1 MDETLNE
8 QNSLI
13 NEMDETS
20 NEQNPPIDEMDET
33 LNEQNPPI
41 EAAPSEQGPPIAGA
55 PNEQGPP
62 ISPAL
67 GNEDVILDLPAQYS
81 EGNAGFF
88 NRQNEAVP
96 TAVTVGPDGALYASE
111 LSGLPYPEGYARVI
125 RVAEPEGDAS
135 FDGETPGG
143 VSQIYASG
151 FEQLNGL
158 TFDEDG
164 ALYVL
169 EYVNGSTAYDPTIPT
184 EELPPSNLI
193 RVDPDGTREQI
204 SGEEFRFGNYVFAH
218 EGKVYAAIGNGNID
232 EGQILAYE
240 QDGETGEWSYEV
252 VAENLK
258 NPRGMEI
265 GPDGNLYVLESGE
278 GTPVDD
284 PNFEDALTVQFIP
297 GLVSLRAGYS
307 GAISKID
314 LENGGQERIY
324 EGLPSAIEYDPNT
337 GEDRIYSIGPNGLA
351 IGEDGTVWIASG
363 GGLSVQTAEAL
374 GEFGDGLRGVLKLDG
389 LFGEDPSSAT
399 WTPKFDSVEYAIE
412 NGPDGATT
420 LFNTQSNLNDIEI
433 GPDGNLYGVDAAR
446 NVMYGISPD
455 GENVESVTVL
465 QKTPPTLTPP
475 QYGLVTQAGGNPTA
489 DYYVEISERTFK
501 GENELPDTPGRQQ
514 ALENAPAIPTEGG
527 PGGEVSQGTST
538 EVPGLPSEEGEP
550 SGEPPSDNGE
560 PPLRGED
567 AAIGSILGEESL
579 VGNEDPVDA
588 GQITADR
595 PTPGNP
601 MLEPQAP
608 ADDLPAPEAEAG
620 EGVDL
625 PDDAEVL
632 VATTG
637 DLPTEGSGEE
647 SVSDN
652 SEPPLGEEQ
661 PLAGNED
668 PVDAGQ
674 ITADRP
680 TPGNPML
687 EPQTPADDLPVPE
700 AEAGEGVDLPDD
712 AEIPVD
718 TADGDLPT
726 EVPGFDP
733 TMPPPDGFDPT
744 MPPPDGFNAEDF
756 DPLNPTLLPG
766 TEPSVLIPGPVD
778 PIAPVITEGNPF
790 ADYFDPFFG
799 VYTPAEGEEPV
810 LSDGEDSYIVDDLF
824 VFGDRLTENGGE
836 FGKNAVAESTGAN
849 PPYDVA
855 PYSEEGNFTDGS
867 NWTDYLARILGV
879 EDYAEQDTNFSYLDA
894 TAREL
899 VNPTDPFGE
908 ATELNTF
915 AGQVD
920 TFEETYGTFTE
931 DDLVVVNFGGNDLT
945 LPPSEGVAPE
955 EAAQQSIQATVDGIA
970 DLQELGAENFLV
982 GLVPPVELAPIFSDP
997 EFQAILGVEPGF
1009 FGPVVEG
1016 YNQGL
1021 TAALDAYEAESG
1033 ANVEILDT
1041 LSLFDAI
1048 AEEPGAY
1055 GFVNVDEPVLSSQ
1068 TPLTGEPIEYNEAI
1082 VGEDPAVQHATLF
1095 IDPFF
1100 HPTALGHSIVA
1111 ETARNELLDL
1121 SEDVTEP
1128 TPEESEATAGLND
1141 MGEDSL
1147 MAMSPE
1153 DGMQIEASEVAG
1165 NDLTISVSVSEAYFE
1180 QIQSVF
1186 PDLIS
1191 NGLVIE
1197 IENVDA
1203 LYSDNGGEYLEGAGL
1218 DGANVAFELYPQEP
1232 SGEML
1237 SAMDVDFSM
1246 S

>member
-8 QNSLI
+8 QNL
-13 NEMDETS
+13 
-20 NEQNPPIDEMDET
+20 PMDET
-33 LNEQNPPI
+33 LNEQTPPANAS
-41 EAAPSEQGPPIAGA
+41 EEQGPPIAGA

-62 ISPAL
+62 VAGAPNEQGPPVSAAL

-81 EGNAGFF
+81 SGNAGFF
-88 NRQNEAVP
+88 NRQNESVA

-111 LSGLPYPEGYARVI
+111 LSALPYPEGYARVI

-143 VSQIYASG
+143 VGQIYASG
-151 FEQLNGL
+151 FEQINGL

-169 EYVNGSTAYDPTIPT
+169 EYVNASTAYDPMLSFD
-184 EELPPSNLI
+184 ELPPSHLI
-193 RVDPDGTREQI
+193 RVDPDGTRQQI
-204 SGEEFRFGNYVFAH
+204 SGDELRFGNYVFAH
-218 EGKVYAAIGNGNID
+218 EGKVYTAINNGDID
-232 EGQILAYE
+232 EGQVLAYE
-240 QDGETGEWSYEV
+240 QDAETGEWSYEV

-258 NPRGMEI
+258 NPRGMDI

-278 GTPVDD
+278 GTPADD
-284 PNFEDALTVQFIP
+284 PNAEDALSVQFIP
-297 GLVSLRAGYS
+297 GLVSQRAGYT

-314 LENGGQERIY
+314 LENGGQERVY
-324 EGLPSAIEYDPNT
+324 EGLPSTIEYNPNT
-337 GEDRIYSIGPNGLA
+337 GEDRILSIGPNGLA
-351 IGEDGTVWIASG
+351 IGEDGTAWIASG
-363 GGLSVQTAEAL
+363 GGLSEETADAL

-399 WTPKFDSVEYAIE
+399 WTPAFDSVEYAGE

-455 GENVESVTVL
+455 GEEVESVTVL
-465 QKTPPTLTPP
+465 QKTPPVLTPP

-514 ALENAPAIPTEGG
+514 ALANAPEIPTEGG
-527 PGGEVSQGTST
+527 TGGEISQGTST
-538 EVPGLPSEEGEP
+538 EVPGLPSEGGSP

-567 AAIGSILGEESL
+567 AAIGGILGEE
-579 VGNEDPVDA
+579 EPVNA

-608 ADDLPAPEAEAG
+608 
-620 EGVDL
+620 
-625 PDDAEVL
+625 
-632 VATTG
+632 G
-637 DLPTEGSGEE
+637 DG
-647 SVSDN
+647 
-652 SEPPLGEEQ
+652 
-661 PLAGNED
+661 
-668 PVDAGQ
+668 
-674 ITADRP
+674 
-680 TPGNPML
+680 
-687 EPQTPADDLPVPE
+687 LPVPE

-712 AEIPVD
+712 SEVLVA

-733 TMPPPDGFDPT
+733 TEGFDPT
-744 MPPPDGFNAEDF
+744 MPPPDGFEAGDF
-756 DPLNPTLLPG
+756 DPNDPTSLPG
-766 TEPSVLIPGPVD
+766 FEPTVLIPGPVD

-799 VYTPAEGEEPV
+799 VYEPAEGEEPT
-810 LSDGEDSYIVDDLF
+810 LSNGENSYMVDDLF

-849 PPYDVA
+849 PPFDEA
-855 PYSEEGNFTDGS
+855 PYSEEGNFTDGE
-867 NWTDYLARILGV
+867 NWTTYLARILG
-879 EDYAEQDTNFSYLDA
+879 AEGDEGQDTNFSYLDA

-899 VNPTDPFGE
+899 VNPVDPFGE

-915 AGQVD
+915 SGQID

-945 LPPSEGVAPE
+945 LPPAEGVAPE

-982 GLVPPVELAPIFSDP
+982 GLVPPVELAPIFSDE
-997 EFQAILGVEPGF
+997 EFLSILGVEPGF
-1009 FGPVVEG
+1009 FDPVVEG

-1021 TAALDAYEAESG
+1021 TAALEAYEMDSG
-1033 ANVEILDT
+1033 ANIEILDANT
-1041 LSLFDAI
+1041 LFDSI
-1048 AEEPGAY
+1048 AAEPESY

-1068 TPLTGEPIEYNEAI
+1068 TPVTGEPIEYNEAI
-1082 VGEDPAVQHATLF
+1082 VGEDPAVQHSTLF
-1095 IDPFF
+1095 IDPYF
-1100 HPTALGHSIVA
+1100 HPTALGHSVVA
-1111 ETARNELLDL
+1111 ETARDELLDL
-1121 SEDVTEP
+1121 SENVTES
-1128 TPEESEATAGLND
+1128 TSESTGLSVGLYD
-1141 MGEDSL
+1141 TDHDTL
-1147 MAMSPE
+1147 IAPLK
-1153 DGMQIEASEVAG
+1153 DGTQIQASEVAG
-1165 NDLTISVSVSEAYFE
+1165 KNLTISASVPEDSAYFE
-1180 QIQSVF
+1180 HVESVF
-1186 PDLIS
+1186 LNLNDGEVTRTEEVEPYAVFGDIDGDYFKGGVDLQ
-1191 NGLVIE
+1191 G
-1197 IENVDA
+1197 ENTI
-1203 LYSDNGGEYLEGAGL
+1203 
-1218 DGANVAFELYPQEP
+1218 AFELYCQDELG
-1232 SGEML
+1232 GEML
-1237 SAMDVDFSM
+1237 GKMDVDFSIV
-1246 S
+1246 